1 MGYIRVITYL
11 LTIDPN
17 FQRDIQVG
25 KMAIRA
31 AHECSSRFAPVS
43 FQKVYSPEN

>member
-17 FQRDIQVG
+17 FQRDIQVVQWAQVQVVG
-25 KMAIRA
+25 P
-31 AHECSSRFAPVS
+31 SSGISESR
-43 FQKVYSPEN
+43 